1 MLEVIKALV
10 EVVEGEEVE
19 DGDGLILL
27 KLGQR
32 VDDTLGDS

>member
-1 MLEVIKALV
+1 MLEVIEALV

-27 KLGQR
+27 ELGQR